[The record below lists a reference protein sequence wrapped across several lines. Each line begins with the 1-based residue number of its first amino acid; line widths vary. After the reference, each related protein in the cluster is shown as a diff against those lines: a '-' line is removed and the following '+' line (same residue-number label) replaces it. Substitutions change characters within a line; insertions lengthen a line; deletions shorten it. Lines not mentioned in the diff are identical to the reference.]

1 MAAHH
6 LAQGLASLGRNG
18 DSMLMH
24 VTPNEVAGL
33 KNLAKSMG
41 GEITINPHTGLPEAG
56 FFDFLGDILPTAVD
70 LMLAA
75 PTGGGSLAAV
85 PGAAATTAA
94 TTAATAAPGLFASM
108 QAAPILGGMAT
119 GSLVAGAR
127 GEDMLT
133 GGVMGALSGLG
144 APGLNDAFTN
154 MGKGIGTAASTAG
167 GAPVANIMDKAGAAT
182 AIDAP
187 MLSQQIGGANLASA
201 PSGLSGLLS
210 NAGSNLSNAGSA
222 IGSFMKNPIDA
233 YKQFT
238 NAGGSGMQLATTLGY
253 PAYKQMQPDPIDM
266 SEEEARREALRNKYK
281 SSTGGLNL
289 SASSGLNLGLPSLS
303 LASGGAISGA
313 GNYYG
318 SQTSSGGNQDLYGS
332 SDNAAAATELSKDGY
347 GIGRLDKLAQQGS
360 LTKAGDMFYAQGG
373 PVSFAEGGTSLNVNT
388 GKQGGG
394 SLAALNGPGGFG
406 VLGKLVGGPKGMAAL
421 NGPGGFGVLGKLLGG
436 PEGIAALNAPGGM
449 GLLLK
454 KISQALN
461 PPAPV
466 DTTPTTIDPFNPPGM
481 YPQAENN
488 YMASVPTAEGTYALK
503 AAKGGYLDGQGD
515 GMSDSIPATIEGKQP
530 ARLADGEFVVP
541 ADVVS
546 HLGNGSSKAGSK
558 RLYAMLDKVR
568 HARTGNKKQ
577 GKEIN
582 PNKYMPA

>member
-6 LAQGLASLGRNG
+6 LAQGLASLGRNN

-56 FFDFLGDILPTAVD
+56 FFDFLGDILPTAVA

-85 PGAAATTAA
+85 PGAAA

-154 MGKGIGTAASTAG
+154 MGKGVGTAASTAG

-210 NAGSNLSNAGSA
+210 NASSNLSNAGSA

-253 PAYKQMQPDPIDM
+253 PAYKQMQPEPIDT
-266 SEEEARREALRNKYK
+266 SAEEAMRRAEADKYK
-281 SSTGGLNL
+281 SKTTGGLNL
-289 SASSGLNLGLPSLS
+289 SPSSGLNLGLPSLS
-303 LASGGAISGA
+303 LAVGGVVDANKSTI
-313 GNYYG
+313 
-318 SQTSSGGNQDLYGS
+318 SSGGTQDIYGS
-332 SDNAAAATELSKDGY
+332 NDNAAAGTELSQDGY

-373 PVSFAEGGTSLNVNT
+373 PVSFDN
-388 GKQGGG
+388 
-394 SLAALNGPGGFG
+394 
-406 VLGKLVGGPKGMAAL
+406 
-421 NGPGGFGVLGKLLGG
+421 
-436 PEGIAALNAPGGM
+436 
-449 GLLLK
+449 
-454 KISQALN
+454 
-461 PPAPV
+461 
-466 DTTPTTIDPFNPPGM
+466 
-481 YPQAENN
+481 
-488 YMASVPTAEGTYALK
+488 
-503 AAKGGYLDGQGD
+503 GGYLDGQGD

-546 HLGNGSSKAGSK
+546 HIGNGSSKAGSK

-568 HARTGNKKQ
+568 KARTGHTKQ

>member
-6 LAQGLASLGRNG
+6 LAQGLASLGRNN

-56 FFDFLGDILPTAVD
+56 FFDFLGDILPTAVA

-85 PGAAATTAA
+85 PGAAA

-154 MGKGIGTAASTAG
+154 MGKGVGTAASTAG

-210 NAGSNLSNAGSA
+210 NASSNLSNAGSA

-253 PAYKQMQPDPIDM
+253 PAYKQMQPEPIDT
-266 SEEEARREALRNKYK
+266 SAEEAMRRAEADKYK
-281 SSTGGLNL
+281 SKTTGGLNL
-289 SASSGLNLGLPSLS
+289 SPSSGLNLGLPSLS
-303 LASGGAISGA
+303 LAVGGVVDANKSTI
-313 GNYYG
+313 
-318 SQTSSGGNQDLYGS
+318 SSGGTQDIYGS
-332 SDNAAAATELSKDGY
+332 NDNAAAGTELSQDGY

-360 LTKAGDMFYAQGG
+360 LSKAGDMFYAQGG
-373 PVSFAEGGTSLNVNT
+373 PVSFAEGG
-388 GKQGGG
+388 
-394 SLAALNGPGGFG
+394 
-406 VLGKLVGGPKGMAAL
+406 LG
-421 NGPGGFGVLGKLLGG
+421 
-436 PEGIAALNAPGGM
+436 ALNAY
-449 GLLLK
+449 
-454 KISQALN
+454 
-461 PPAPV
+461 
-466 DTTPTTIDPFNPPGM
+466 D
-481 YPQAENN
+481 YE
-488 YMASVPTAEGTYALK
+488 
-503 AAKGGYLDGQGD
+503 KGGYLDGQGD

-546 HLGNGSSKAGSK
+546 HIGNGSSKAGSK

-568 HARTGNKKQ
+568 KARTGHTKQ